1 MATVP
6 EDLEFF
12 FLPIPPGPVH
22 SYSTKMKK
30 WKLVWVALLLPLW
43 TWAQTGEPELADK
56 YFQDAEYENALQLY
70 EKLQKKEPDNRVYN
84 LRIADC
90 HQKLGQY
97 GEAAASLE
105 KAARRNPYDYYY
117 PFVLA
122 DAYRLQGEFK
132 KAESTENEV
141 IAKKLQTE
149 ADFMEIGAWLA
160 DNGKNELALKAY
172 HQGRKTLKSKY
183 VFADEIAHLY
193 KLTGEW
199 GLAAEEYLEQYYL
212 NPSMINSI
220 KTNLLTLVNDRSK
233 DVLEKVLL
241 DAVGKNGKDVGL
253 RTMVFEF
260 YVLSENFYEALV
272 QVKSIDKVNNEDGGR
287 VFQYALTLRNNKA
300 YKMSN
305 KALDYVIEAHD
316 GSSYYMRSFQE
327 KAVNGELQAFETLP
341 VDTAGIREAVNA
353 YNALFERFGRRPVFF
368 DAMYRKSKLMAFY
381 LFDLDGALA
390 ELDLA
395 TKQQLKPQEMAQVN
409 LLIGDVLL
417 MQKEY
422 NRAKLKYNEVAE
434 AWKEGQIGAE
444 AKYKQGRLSYFKG
457 DFEYSKARLQTI
469 KDNTSNDI
477 SNDAI
482 QLFLLIQDNLGLD
495 TTTYP
500 LERFA
505 QAQLMVYQR
514 DFAPALEL
522 LDSIAYAFPSNT
534 LADEIVWEK
543 ANIYL
548 QQNQIDKALN
558 FLEKI
563 IAEHPTDIY
572 GDDALYTKA
581 KIYDYTLK
589 DKAKAMELYI
599 TFLKTYTGSLFIVE
613 VRNRIRELRNDT
625 PTQPEAN

>member
-1 MATVP
+1 
-6 EDLEFF
+6 
-12 FLPIPPGPVH
+12 
-22 SYSTKMKK
+22 
-30 WKLVWVALLLPLW
+30 
-43 TWAQTGEPELADK
+43 
-56 YFQDAEYENALQLY
+56 
-70 EKLQKKEPDNRVYN
+70 
-84 LRIADC
+84 
-90 HQKLGQY
+90 
-97 GEAAASLE
+97 
-105 KAARRNPYDYYY
+105 
-117 PFVLA
+117 
-122 DAYRLQGEFK
+122 
-132 KAESTENEV
+132 
-141 IAKKLQTE
+141 
-149 ADFMEIGAWLA
+149 
-160 DNGKNELALKAY
+160 
-172 HQGRKTLKSKY
+172 
-183 VFADEIAHLY
+183 
-193 KLTGEW
+193 
-199 GLAAEEYLEQYYL
+199 
-212 NPSMINSI
+212 
-220 KTNLLTLVNDRSK
+220 LVNDRSK
-233 DVLEKVLL
+233 DAVEKVLL
-241 DAVGKNGKDVGL
+241 DAVNKNGKDVGL
-253 RTMVFEF
+253 RTMVFEY
-260 YVLSENFYEALV
+260 YVLAENFYEALV
-272 QVKSIDKVNNEDGGR
+272 QVKSIDKVNGEDGGR
-287 VFQYALTLRNNKA
+287 VFQYALTLRNNKQ

-305 KALDYVIEAHD
+305 KALDYIIESHES
-316 GSSYYMRSFQE
+316 SSYFMRAFQE

-341 VDTAGIREAVNA
+341 VDTTGIREAVNA

-381 LFDLDGALA
+381 LFDLDGALV

-444 AKYKQGRLSYFKG
+444 AKFKQGRLSYFKG

-482 QLFLLIQDNLGLD
+482 KLFLLIQDNLGLD

-500 LERFA
+500 LARFA

-514 DFAPALEL
+514 DFVPALEL

-534 LADEIVWEK
+534 LADEIIWEK
-543 ANIYL
+543 ANIHL

-563 IAEHPTDIY
+563 IAEHSEDIY

-599 TFLKTYTGSLFIVE
+599 EFLKKYSGSLFIVE